1 MIRAINILL
10 SALVAAAISQ
20 YVQQS
25 GPLSVNNIT
34 SGVPVLGTL
43 RPSAEES
50 TALHVILYQF
60 WVPENTSS
68 VNITF
73 TLTNTLC
80 DHLNFQLSTI
90 GLPCNNDAYDT
101 SYPSSPCAPAWAIES
116 GATDVQE
123 NFTH

>member
-20 YVQQS
+20 YAQQS

-34 SGVPVLGTL
+34 SGVPVFGTL
-43 RPSAEES
+43 GITTEDI
-50 TALHVILYQF
+50 ALHVDLYQF